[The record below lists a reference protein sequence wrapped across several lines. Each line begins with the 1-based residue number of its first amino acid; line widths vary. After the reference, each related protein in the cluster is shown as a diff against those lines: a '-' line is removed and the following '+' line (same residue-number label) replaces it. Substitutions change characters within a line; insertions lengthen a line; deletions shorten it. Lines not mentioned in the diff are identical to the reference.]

1 MLPDLKLDDVVRLR
15 KTHPCGSTDWRVV
28 RMGADIGLVC
38 LGCGRRVLL
47 ERRKLARRIKKIVPP
62 HEVSSGNTPS

>member
-1 MLPDLKLDDVVRLR
+1 MLPELKLDDVVRLR
-15 KTHPCGSTDWRVV
+15 KTHPCGSTDWKVV

-47 ERRKLARRIKKIVPP
+47 ERRKLMRRMKKIVPP
-62 HEVSSGNTPS
+62 EEQASK

>member
-1 MLPDLKLDDVVRLR
+1 MLPELKLDDVVRLR
-15 KTHPCGSTDWRVV
+15 KTHPCGSTDWKVV

-47 ERRKLARRIKKIVPP
+47 ERRKLMRRMKKIVPP
-62 HEVSSGNTPS
+62 EEQTSK